1 MTTHELPQNVNPDDA
16 GLTIERIEAIAADEY
31 ADPEKRELA
40 KRLLTAEA
48 FLKVVCG
55 GGSSTS
61 HHFVSSTG
69 KRILMTPVELAACSF
84 SSARPEQD

>member
-1 MTTHELPQNVNPDDA
+1 MTTHEFPQNVNPDDA
-16 GLTIERIEAIAADEY
+16 GLTIERIEAIAADEN

-48 FLKVVCG
+48 FLKVVSG

-69 KRILMTPVELAACSF
+69 KRTLMMPATFASCSF
-84 SSARPEQD
+84 SEARPEQD

>member
-1 MTTHELPQNVNPDDA
+1 MTTQHLPQNVNPEDA
-16 GLTIERIEAIAADEY
+16 GLTNERIEAIAADEN

-48 FLKVVCG
+48 FLKVVSG

-61 HHFVSSTG
+61 HQFVNSAG
-69 KRILMTPVELAACSF
+69 KRTLMMPATFGPY
-84 SSARPEQD
+84 SSSEARPEQD